1 MARRWTRGHCLAL
14 TAVRSLSPAQL
25 SRLFFFCCTWY
36 SLRSTGDIPMASSL
50 QGCDQRLSKEHFLI
64 VTSYAREKRE
74 RGHPRK
80 TSMQISLMEGLS
92 YSTKTMSART
102 LMTEGA
108 CMRSVQ
114 ILKLCTASQFISPT
128 GAGVNIPK
136 CLRY

>member
-50 QGCDQRLSKEHFLI
+50 QGCDQRSSKEHFLI
-64 VTSYAREKRE
+64 VTSYAQGRRE
-74 RGHPRK
+74 REGIQEKCRNL
-80 TSMQISLMEGLS
+80 SLMEGLS

-128 GAGVNIPK
+128 GAGN
-136 CLRY
+136 

>member
-1 MARRWTRGHCLAL
+1 MIVFILSLNFFTSLSSLFSLLWLCCSRTRDGQHSKKERKESYIYCSKKMARRWTRGHCLAL

-80 TSMQISLMEGLS
+80 T
-92 YSTKTMSART
+92 
-102 LMTEGA
+102 
-108 CMRSVQ
+108 
-114 ILKLCTASQFISPT
+114 
-128 GAGVNIPK
+128 
-136 CLRY
+136 